1 MKLYHTSTVQIR
13 EPDLLRGRKNADFG
27 QGFYLAPKYTQMAV
41 KTEKALRQLRW
52 LRSERITKLDP
63 ALREAEQE
71 AYALALAKVM
81 ESIAGKEHEM

>member
-1 MKLYHTSTVQIR
+1 MKPYHESTLLIR

-52 LRSERITKLDP
+52 LRSERITKQDP
-63 ALREAEQE
+63 TLGRAQQE
-71 AYALALAKVM
+71 ACAAAPAKAA
-81 ESIAGKEHEM
+81 ESFTGEDGSI